1 MGVVVMTDFSI
12 ASIAATEPVEETAD
26 SSFKTIAL
34 LCGAGLLVSLCLM
47 TFGIDLSA
55 GWV

>member
-1 MGVVVMTDFSI
+1 MTTVSI
-12 ASIAATEPVEETAD
+12 ASMHSVPAMRTDDQSPGP
-26 SSFKTIAL
+26 FML
-34 LCGAGLLVSLCLM
+34 LCCVGLVASFCLM

>member
-1 MGVVVMTDFSI
+1 MTTISI
-12 ASIAATEPVEETAD
+12 TSMQTVAAGHAD
-26 SSFKTIAL
+26 RSPKTIVMF
-34 LCGAGLLVSLCLM
+34 CCVGLVASFCLM

>member
-1 MGVVVMTDFSI
+1 MTTVSIFSMGSVS
-12 ASIAATEPVEETAD
+12 ETRAD
-26 SSFKTIAL
+26 DHSPKTIAL
-34 LCGAGLLVSLCLM
+34 FSCVGLVASLCLM